1 MGEYPLM
8 NAIRS
13 VLSGGVQQMAG
24 APVTTSTREP
34 YTTTTK
40 PITTTRTTTPWTPA
54 TWPWTS
60 TTAPPRPP
68 AAGPRGTLAG
78 AVCAMGQFHAHE
90 SDCAKFYQCDR
101 GRFAERTCKF
111 GQHWAKRRCER
122 PETAGCTIAESGG
135 QSPSISGDS
144 SITGSTIPTQRP
156 TGDITT
162 WSSTSLKPA
171 TTSATQPPIEETASW
186 SWTSPKPTTTLA
198 TLPPSSEKFGGFK
211 SVCYFTNWAMY
222 RKGHGKFL
230 PDHIDTSLC
239 THVVYGFAVLDS
251 STLLMK
257 PHDPWA
263 DIDQWNKKTG
273 YDKVV
278 QMGKVANDGTKNLI
292 AIGGW
297 NDSDGKK
304 FNGKY
309 ARLVL
314 SAANRRKFIEHI
326 IPYLDKYEFDGLDL
340 DWEYPVCWQVDCAQ
354 GDPKEK
360 EGFAAFVRELRAAF
374 DAHHR
379 PLLLSAAVSPSSKVI
394 DAGYDVPSLSRDL
407 DWIAVMTYDY
417 HGQWDKKTGHVA
429 PMYLHPDDDQTN
441 FHMDYTMKHWLKR
454 GATKDKLV
462 VGMPLYG
469 KSFTMVNPQNGT
481 GLNVPTTG
489 KGGNEGAYT
498 KQKGF
503 LSYYEICDNILNKGW
518 TVVHDHREQMGPYAY
533 KDKQWVSFDDVDT
546 IRRKTQYIVD
556 NGYAGGMVWALDLD
570 DFNGET
576 CGQGKYPL
584 MNAIK
589 SVLSGAARGSPN
601 VRQNAPYPTPYA
613 PPSTTAAPYTPPSTA
628 APYTPPSTAA
638 PYAPPTPASGFV
650 NPWTVANAAP
660 RPSSLRG
667 APCAMGQFQRHETRC
682 DRFYQCDHGSFIERD
697 CLVGQHWSGTRC
709 DWPEK
714 ANCQVEAAALPLP
727 PGVAPLAQHGNVS
740 SSRRLKLLKKLGS
753 DHAHD
758 CVWIPYTVRYINHK
772 FKYNIYVFK

>member
-1 MGEYPLM
+1 MAARPVAALAVVAAALSLQEPGAAADFPLTFSKADVQGHPLEAEIRAYTAYTESQQEELPQFYRGDVEGYPISAAAYASRFDNPEYGFNKLPESGVRKYAGGLEFKTDV
-8 NAIRS
+8 RS
-13 VLSGGVQQMAG
+13 ADFQLRSAG
-24 APVTTSTREP
+24 APCTGGGLKVVP
-34 YTTTTK
+34 
-40 PITTTRTTTPWTPA
+40 
-54 TWPWTS
+54 
-60 TTAPPRPP
+60 
-68 AAGPRGTLAG
+68 G
-78 AVCAMGQFHAHE
+78 
-90 SDCAKFYQCDR
+90 QCDSYLQCHN
-101 GRFAERTCKF
+101 GKYLKLKCGSPLVFNEKIQQCDWKANVECDTGVSIGSENVDTF
-111 GQHWAKRRCER
+111 T
-122 PETAGCTIAESGG
+122 PEAVA
-135 QSPSISGDS
+135 
-144 SITGSTIPTQRP
+144 
-156 TGDITT
+156 
-162 WSSTSLKPA
+162 SSTSQPQTAASSSAAPA
-171 TTSATQPPIEETASW
+171 QSTTVW
-186 SWTSPKPTTTLA
+186 SWTSEKPTTTLA
-198 TLPPSSEKFGGFK
+198 TQPPTTKSFGPYK

-222 RKGHGKFL
+222 RRGYGKYL
-230 PDHIDTSLC
+230 PSHIDTSLC
-239 THVVYGFAVLDS
+239 THIVYGFAVLDS

-278 QMGKVANDGTKNLI
+278 EMGKVANDGTKNLI

-429 PMYLHPDDDQTN
+429 PLYLHPDDDQTN

-589 SVLSGAARGSPN
+589 SVLSGAARESPN
-601 VRQNAPYPTPYA
+601 VRQNAPYTTPYA

-638 PYAPPTPASGFV
+638 PYTPPTTASGFV

-727 PGVAPLAQHGNVS
+727 PGVAPLAQHGNA
-740 SSRRLKLLKKLGS
+740 L
-753 DHAHD
+753 
-758 CVWIPYTVRYINHK
+758 
-772 FKYNIYVFK
+772 